1 MKISGS
7 TSTFTLSRRRMLIGT
22 GAVALAG
29 FPAIVRAQGLKP
41 VHISTA
47 LRLAN
52 YTPAYAALREGIFEK
67 HGLKVE
73 ISSAQ
78 SVAEPIS
85 ILNAG
90 RAQFAMTGTGMSIN
104 SAIEGADTRVVAKMA
119 GAIGLW
125 FISKPGTRLET
136 LDDLKGKTIACYRF
150 PSNTIS
156 SPTYAMRSV
165 GGFEPADAGVQFLE
179 GPLGSIVPAV
189 ADGRADGGCG
199 FEWDASIAATQ
210 HGLQVSLPLAGVLG
224 PIGFTSALVSQAY
237 AAQNPETV
245 QAFCNA
251 LAETMAMLHANPDV
265 YRKVSAAEFAQV
277 SEDAIAAGTER
288 LLGAK
293 GIVPRNPVLTRE
305 EWDAIVKHDLAA
317 GTVRGDGAYDQ
328 IVDMSYAEKATA
340 EFGAASE

>member
-1 MKISGS
+1 MAFASAIGS
-7 TSTFTLSRRRMLIGT
+7 S
-22 GAVALAG
+22 
-29 FPAIVRAQGLKP
+29 RAQSLTP
-41 VHISTA
+41 VHVSTA

-67 HGLKVE
+67 HGLAVE

-90 RAQFAMTGTGMSIN
+90 RAQFAMTGTGMSVN
-104 SAIEGADTRVVAKMA
+104 STIEGADTKVIAKMA

-125 FISKPGTRLET
+125 FISKPGTQLET

-165 GGFEPADAGVQFLE
+165 GGFEPADEGVQFLE

-189 ADGRADGGCG
+189 ADGRADVGCV

-224 PIGFTSALVSQAY
+224 PIGFTSALVSNSY
-237 AAQNPETV
+237 ASENPETV

-251 LAETMAMLHANPDV
+251 LAETMALLHEKPEI
-265 YRKVSAAEFAQV
+265 YRKVSAAEFGQV
-277 SEDAIAAGTER
+277 GEEAIAAGTER
-288 LLGAK
+288 LLNAK
-293 GIVPRNPVLTRE
+293 GVVPLNPVLTRE
-305 EWDAIVKHDLAA
+305 EWEAIVKHDLAA
-317 GTVRGDGAYDQ
+317 GTIRGEGSYDE
-328 IVDMSYAEKATA
+328 IVDMSFAEKATA
-340 EFGAASE
+340 TFGSAAE